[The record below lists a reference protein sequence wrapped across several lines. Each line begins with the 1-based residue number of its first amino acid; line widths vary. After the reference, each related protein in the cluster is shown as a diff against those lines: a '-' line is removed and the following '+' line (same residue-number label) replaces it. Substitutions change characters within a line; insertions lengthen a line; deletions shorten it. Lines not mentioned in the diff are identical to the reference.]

1 MKKASRILVLV
12 CVLLL
17 VPAVVAGCGGGSASN
32 AQAGGGAEVPDPLV
46 MGIIPAED
54 NQEMVR
60 LFEPVADHIGEELG
74 TEVELYTATDYSGI
88 IEAMRSGQVDLA
100 WYGPLSYVLA
110 NKVAGAEAIAVQ
122 IAEEGET
129 DPTYHSLMVTR
140 KDSGIG
146 DIRDLEGKTFSFV
159 DPASTSG
166 NLFPR
171 KAFDEAGMDP
181 NKDLAESTYAG
192 GHDASVLAVE
202 NGTVDAGAVADT
214 TYDLMVEEGVIE
226 ENDLRVIHESEPIP
240 ESPIAVRKDLSP
252 EVKKQLEDVLV
263 EMTPEKVGA
272 DALGEDAVGYVEA
285 EDSDYDVIRELVSQ
299 LGLDLQRLGSEA

>member
-32 AQAGGGAEVPDPLV
+32 AQAGGGAEGPDPLV
-46 MGIIPAED
+46 MGVIPAED

-181 NKDLAESTYAG
+181 EEDLAESTYAG

-214 TYDLMVEEGVIE
+214 TYDLMVEEGMIE

-240 ESPIAVRKDLSP
+240 ESPIAVREDLSP

-263 EMTPEKVGA
+263 EMTPEKVGS
-272 DALGEDAVGYVEA
+272 DTLGEDAVGYVEA